1 MALNRD
7 EIVEAAARLLEQHG
21 LEHLSLRKIAAELG
35 VSAPTL
41 LWHVGS
47 KRELLDE
54 LAEHLMRGAGGAR
67 SRPAPDQH
75 WTDWLVERSQAMF
88 DAMTQH
94 RDAPLIVAG
103 NRPTPESLPLVEEM
117 IGALVMSAGMSPGE
131 ALRTLFALTAYVG
144 GSALEWQAE
153 GRREQPSRVE
163 IALHERVAEWPEFTN
178 LHAAIDELHSH
189 GHRATFEYGLALMV
203 DGLRA
208 GFPD

>member
-7 EIVEAAARLLEQHG
+7 VIIEAAAQMLEQHG

-54 LAEHLMRGAGGAR
+54 LAEHLMREAGGAR

-75 WTDWLVERSQAMF
+75 WTDWLAERSRAMF
-88 DAMTQH
+88 EAMTQH

-117 IGALVMSAGMSPGE
+117 IGVLVMTAGMSPGE

-153 GRREQPSRVE
+153 GRREQPGRAE
-163 IALHERVAEWPEFTN
+163 IALHERVGDRLEFTN
-178 LHAAIDELHSH
+178 LHAALDDLHSSD
-189 GHRATFEYGLALMV
+189 HRATFEYGLALMI

-208 GFPD
+208 RFPD